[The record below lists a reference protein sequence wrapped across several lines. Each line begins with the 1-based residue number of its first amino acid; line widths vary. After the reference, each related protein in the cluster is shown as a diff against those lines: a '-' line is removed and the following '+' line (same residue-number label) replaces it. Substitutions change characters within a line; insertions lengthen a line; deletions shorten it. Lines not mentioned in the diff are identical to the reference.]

1 MYNLT
6 PVERLLQLNVDE
18 QAQKFD
24 KSFNDLRL
32 KFNTETELTVQIIT
46 GKINDQIGHLGK
58 NQSSCLAKGSILL
71 LSKGQKL
78 TYPIY
83 HMLLVLR
90 YQRNACQ
97 EHEYK
102 SWTTLING

>member
-58 NQSSCLAKGSILL
+58 NHLSCLAKGSTLL
-71 LSKGQKL
+71 LSKGQKS
-78 TYPIY
+78 TYLSY
-83 HMLLVLR
+83 RMLLVLR
-90 YQRNACQ
+90 NQRNACQ
-97 EHEYK
+97 EHEHK
-102 SWTTLING
+102 SWTILIHG